1 MTTSTDGILAYGF
14 DLGDDFG
21 FDGDDTP
28 DWATEDDDGCID
40 WAGDAQRALLTATG
54 FTEVYEDGRAGYFA
68 REREAEAALGVAF
81 VAHCSDEYPM
91 WMLAAAV
98 QHASRGRAEPVDLAA
113 PENADERLAWAIE
126 VLGLDKFGGRQPAW
140 LLASWW
146 G

>member
-28 DWATEDDDGCID
+28 DWAAEDDNGRID

-81 VAHCSDEYPM
+81 VAHCSDGYPM
-91 WMLAAAV
+91 WLLAASSQTAR
-98 QHASRGRAEPVDLAA
+98 RGFPEPVDMALPAG
-113 PENADERLAWAIE
+113 ADERLAWAVE
-126 VLGLDKFGGRQPAW
+126 TLGLDHLKGRQPTW
-140 LLASWW
+140 LLASWR